1 MDKLLNQP
9 KTNKGFTLLEIL
21 VSIII
26 IGILSSAGIVSYNS
40 YLETSRDRATQ
51 ENYNQIINK
60 MNTEFLRCKL
70 NNSERIFDSHNCG
83 SSSSPSINFLS
94 NYFSNNLNM
103 KNPYDNKSSI
113 IGSDVC
119 KKGTIV
125 LSNTST
131 GLYNVSYASSQKKK
145 KYSKQIHSKWS
156 SNYSKTNTTNISYN
170 CGGSGASKGGN
181 IYNYKPPHNG
191 SGAGIIVDKN
201 GNMIMGGPG
210 TSGGHACSAD
220 CFKANSQG
228 MKNWYTTDQNGN
240 KIYPNRAGSEYRFVM
255 TEGASASGNIASSCA
270 NRNCKYNFSNNTYKV
285 LNSGQTFKAG
295 ESIANRKPINP

>member
-26 IGILSSAGIVSYNS
+26 IGILSSAGIVSYNN
-40 YLETSRDRATQ
+40 YLETSRDKVTQ

-119 KKGTIV
+119 KKGTIA
-125 LSNTST
+125 LTNTAT
-131 GLYNVSYASSQKKK
+131 GLYNVSYTSSKKRK
-145 KYSKQIHSKWS
+145 KYSKQINSKWS
-156 SNYSKTNTTNISYN
+156 SNYSKTSTTNISYN

-181 IYNYKPPHNG
+181 INNYKPPHNG

-201 GNMIMGGPG
+201 GNMIKGQGA
-210 TSGGHACSAD
+210 HVCSAD

-228 MKNWYTTDQNGN
+228 MKNWWTMINGQ
-240 KIYPNRAGSEYRFVM
+240 KVYPNRSGSPYRFVM
-255 TEGASASGNIASSCA
+255 VEGASASGNIASSC
-270 NRNCKYNFSNNTYKV
+270 NGGNCKYNFSNNTYKV
-285 LNSGQTFKAG
+285 LNSGQTFNVG